1 MNATVEFNFV
11 DRFTFTGGTN
21 VTLRGSTDPNW
32 GWVDAHGQAVSI
44 SEFRLLFQTDCLDS
58 DVVVGRRP
66 ADQPPAWLGFQQDHQ
81 RGHS

>member
-1 MNATVEFNFV
+1 MNVTVEFIFL

-44 SEFRLLFQTDCLDS
+44 SEFSLLFSTGCLHS
-58 DVVVGRRP
+58 DVVVGR
-66 ADQPPAWLGFQQDHQ
+66 
-81 RGHS
+81 